1 VDHELETL
9 RAYQLHCIFLSHFL
23 FSFPTDFLFLLQ
35 CSNAGSHVAPNLC
48 VHLFIGV
55 TQPALVGL
63 RSGFV
68 HAKGQEKIYYRITI
82 LITLQLVTVTKY
94 TKSLSTVT
102 ISFLKFHTQTFFYFN
117 CILQ

>member
-1 VDHELETL
+1 MLRIVCETIAASL
-9 RAYQLHCIFLSHFL
+9 WITNSKPSALISFTVSSFLIFY
-23 FSFPTDFLFLLQ
+23 FLFLLQ

-68 HAKGQEKIYYRITI
+68 HAKGQEKIY
-82 LITLQLVTVTKY
+82 
-94 TKSLSTVT
+94 
-102 ISFLKFHTQTFFYFN
+102 
-117 CILQ
+117 

>member
-1 VDHELETL
+1 
-9 RAYQLHCIFLSHFL
+9 
-23 FSFPTDFLFLLQ
+23 LQ

-68 HAKGQEKIYYRITI
+68 HAKGQEKIY
-82 LITLQLVTVTKY
+82 
-94 TKSLSTVT
+94 
-102 ISFLKFHTQTFFYFN
+102 
-117 CILQ
+117 